1 LEKERDMPA
10 RDSVRDPKIS
20 LESGCVHRL
29 LMLQLEDTGA
39 NVWSDFRDAR
49 ELVAELEFVWDQIKN
64 NSASS
69 SNSSPGRGG
78 ADLSQTKRFQAPR
91 SGSDGPMKVLSPMSQ
106 DDEDE
111 IEAERRMDHEGEGEG
126 EGAGEGGMYKN
137 DEYDAPDKEK
147 RKTKKWQRK
156 VEAALVKMTAE
167 MAALREQIETGR
179 DWRVRRERS
188 IGAWLG
194 WLIWVTLRHFLLDAV
209 LLGLLLVWM
218 RKRKDRR
225 LEDLVRQAVRIGRE
239 YVRKLLP
246 PR

>member
-1 LEKERDMPA
+1 
-10 RDSVRDPKIS
+10 
-20 LESGCVHRL
+20 
-29 LMLQLEDTGA
+29 MLQLEDTGA
-39 NVWSDFRDAR
+39 NACSEYRDAR

-64 NSASS
+64 NSVSNS

-78 ADLSQTKRFQAPR
+78 ADFSQPKRFQAPR

-111 IEAERRMDHEGEGEG
+111 IEAERRMEHGGET
-126 EGAGEGGMYKN
+126 AGEGDEYKD
-137 DEYDAPDKEK
+137 DEYDGPDKAK
-147 RKTKKWQRK
+147 RRTKKWQRR
-156 VEAALVKMTAE
+156 VESALVKMTAE

-179 DWRVRRERS
+179 DWRVRRQRS

>member
-1 LEKERDMPA
+1 
-10 RDSVRDPKIS
+10 
-20 LESGCVHRL
+20 
-29 LMLQLEDTGA
+29 MLQLEDTEA
-39 NVWSDFRDAR
+39 NACPDFRDAR

-64 NSASS
+64 NSTSS
-69 SNSSPGRGG
+69 SNSSPGRRG
-78 ADLSQTKRFQAPR
+78 AEFAQPRQFQAPR

-111 IEAERRMDHEGEGEG
+111 IEAERRIEHEGEGTGEG
-126 EGAGEGGMYKN
+126 EYKEDN
-137 DEYDAPDKEK
+137 YDGPDKEK

-194 WLIWVTLRHFLLDAV
+194 WLIWATLRHFLLDAV

-225 LEDLVRQAVRIGRE
+225 LEDLVRQALRIGRE

>member
-1 LEKERDMPA
+1 
-10 RDSVRDPKIS
+10 
-20 LESGCVHRL
+20 
-29 LMLQLEDTGA
+29 
-39 NVWSDFRDAR
+39 
-49 ELVAELEFVWDQIKN
+49 
-64 NSASS
+64 
-69 SNSSPGRGG
+69 
-78 ADLSQTKRFQAPR
+78 
-91 SGSDGPMKVLSPMSQ
+91 MKVLSPMSQ

-111 IEAERRMDHEGEGEG
+111 IEAERRMEHEGEGAE
-126 EGAGEGGMYKN
+126 EGG
-137 DEYDAPDKEK
+137 EHEGPDKEK
-147 RKTKKWQRK
+147 RKTKKWQRR

-188 IGAWLG
+188 VGAWLG
-194 WLIWVTLRHFLLDAV
+194 WLIWVTLRHFLLDTV
-209 LLGLLLVWM
+209 LLGLVLVWM

>member
-1 LEKERDMPA
+1 
-10 RDSVRDPKIS
+10 
-20 LESGCVHRL
+20 
-29 LMLQLEDTGA
+29 
-39 NVWSDFRDAR
+39 
-49 ELVAELEFVWDQIKN
+49 
-64 NSASS
+64 
-69 SNSSPGRGG
+69 
-78 ADLSQTKRFQAPR
+78 
-91 SGSDGPMKVLSPMSQ
+91 MKVLRPMSQ

-111 IEAERRMDHEGEGEG
+111 IEAQRRMEHEGEELGERG
-126 EGAGEGGMYKN
+126 EHKDGECDGL
-137 DEYDAPDKEK
+137 DKEK

-188 IGAWLG
+188 IGAWIG
-194 WLIWVTLRHFLLDAV
+194 WLIWVTLRHFILDAV
-209 LLGLLLVWM
+209 LLGLVLVWM